1 MIILENRTFKV
12 HAIKGYIATLYL
24 VEYPEK
30 LLLLDGGCRC
40 DAQTIV
46 LYIKHIERAIE
57 DLQLI
62 VVTHPHPDH
71 SGGAPVLQQQYNIP
85 IAASPQI
92 NEWYTGISGWL
103 TQQVDILLTYYVAR
117 KKKQPWKSLLFP
129 RKIYIDHPITESC
142 SELPVFPDWKLIRTP
157 GHTSTD
163 TSVYHQQESIAY
175 IADLIIGLGTR
186 YQSPYPIS
194 QPTRYK
200 DSLKAIRDLSFD
212 HCLLAHHGTH
222 FISADI
228 FNQVIDSVSPTPK
241 NHKNSI
247 ALRLGLSLE

>member
-1 MIILENRTFKV
+1 MIILENTTFKV

-24 VEYPEK
+24 VEYTDR

-40 DAQTIV
+40 DAHTIV
-46 LYIKHIERAIE
+46 LYIQSIERTIKE
-57 DLQLI
+57 LQLI

-71 SGGAPVLQQQYNIP
+71 SGGAPILQKQYNIP

-117 KKKQPWKSLLFP
+117 KKKQPWKSLFFP
-129 RKIYIDHPITESC
+129 RHIHIDHPIIEYC
-142 SELPVFPDWKLIRTP
+142 SELPGFPDWNVIPTP

-163 TSVYHQQESIAY
+163 TSVYHKQESIAY

-186 YQSPYPIS
+186 YKSPYPIS
-194 QPTRYK
+194 KPTLYK
-200 DSLKAIRDLSFD
+200 KSLEDIRDLSFE

-222 FISADI
+222 FISADT

-247 ALRLGLSLE
+247 ATRLGFR